1 MKTVLGFPLNLPLN
15 ASAHGAEIDRLIAMV
30 HWLMLVLFIGWGAFF
45 IYTLIRFRKGRN
57 PKADYEGVKTHTSTY
72 LEISVAVVE
81 AILLIAFSYPIWAQ
95 RVNELPPEDKAT
107 VVRVIGE
114 QFAWNIYYPGADGK
128 FGRRDPK
135 LVTAENPFGVDPD
148 DPASKDDIV
157 VQNDLHV
164 PVNKPVI
171 IHVGTKDVI
180 HCFALQQMRIK
191 QDTIPGADIPIWFKP
206 ILTSDQVRETMIRT
220 FHMGDTIPADYVAM
234 QDYNGK
240 DGAVAVKKLEPLNDA
255 NIAKLKEAG
264 VTEFLGA
271 PATPMEIS
279 CAQLCGVGH
288 YRMRGY
294 FTVDTEEQFAAWMA
308 EKAKTSSGSAGGNQY
323 E

>member
-1 MKTVLGFPLNLPLN
+1 MKTVLGFPLNLPVN
-15 ASAHGAEIDRLIAMV
+15 ASAHGAEVDRLIAMV
-30 HWLMLVLFIGWGAFF
+30 HWLMLLLFVGWGIFF
-45 IYTLIRFRKGRN
+45 VYTLIRFRKKRN
-57 PKADYEGVKTHTSTY
+57 PKADYKGVTTHTSTY
-72 LEISVAVVE
+72 LEIGVAVIE
-81 AILLIAFSYPIWAQ
+81 AILLIAFSYPIWAK
-95 RVNELPPEDKAT
+95 RVNELPSEDKAT

-114 QFAWNIYYPGADGK
+114 QFAWNIYYAGADGK
-128 FGRRDPK
+128 FGRRDSK
-135 LVTAENPFGVDPD
+135 LVTAENPLGVDPE

-157 VQNDLHV
+157 LQNDLHV

-180 HCFALQQMRIK
+180 HSFALQQMRVK

-206 ILTSDQVRETMIRT
+206 EMTSDQVRETMVKTLRLS
-220 FHMGDTIPADYVAM
+220 DQLPADYVAM
-234 QDYNGK
+234 AEYKAK
-240 DGAVAVKKLEPLNDA
+240 DDSVIVKKLDPLTDDVV
-255 NIAKLKEAG
+255 AKLKESG
-264 VTEFLGA
+264 LSEVLGS

-294 FTVDTEEQFAAWMA
+294 FTVDTEEQFAKWME
-308 EKAKTSSGSAGGNQY
+308 EKAKTSAGSAGGNQY